1 MKQYYG
7 AGELSD
13 IGFVVIFARY
23 EDRWVYCLHR
33 RRKTFEHPGGHV
45 EPGETALQ
53 AAFRELYEE
62 SGITDCDMIP
72 LWDYEQIWD
81 DGVGRNN
88 GRAYVAV
95 VHSLG
100 ELPESEMERV
110 ALFDT
115 VPDDYT
121 YDRDEELADLRKIE
135 TILNCVPEGRKHV
148 VVRPYDASWAQDFL
162 DIRRELEEALSGLAL
177 RIEHVGSTSVPGLS
191 AKPIIDIDV
200 VIRDGSVL
208 PAVIEAMESIGYHHE
223 GNLGIPGREAFKYEG
238 KEHLRKHHLYVCTQ
252 DSPELR
258 RHIIFRD
265 FLRENPDAVLRYS
278 TVKEEGAA
286 RYPYDIDK
294 YIEYKSPLIEEIY
307 RKLHLTEG

>member
-1 MKQYYG
+1 MKQYHG
-7 AGELSD
+7 AGELGD

-23 EDRWVYCLHR
+23 EDQWVYCLHR

-81 DGVGRNN
+81 DGIGRNN
-88 GRAYVAV
+88 GRAYVAD

-100 ELPESEMERV
+100 ALPESEMERV

-115 VPDDYT
+115 VPDNYT
-121 YDRDEELADLRKIE
+121 YDREEELADLQR
-135 TILNCVPEGRKHV
+135 ILSILSSVPTGRKHV
-148 VVRPYDASWAQDFL
+148 VVRPYDAAWAKDFA
-162 DIRRELEEALSGLAL
+162 DIRRELEEALGELAL

-200 VIRDGSVL
+200 VIKDASML
-208 PAVIEAMESIGYHHE
+208 PPVIEAMETIGYHHE

-238 KEHLRKHHLYVCTQ
+238 KEHLRSHHLYVCPQ

-265 FLRENPDAVLRYS
+265 FLRENPDAVREYS
-278 TVKEEGAA
+278 RVKEEGAA
-286 RYPYDIDK
+286 RYPYDIDS
-294 YIEYKSPLIEEIY
+294 YIAYKSPFIEGIY
-307 RKLHLTEG
+307 RELHLTEG